1 MPEKEERRESR
12 TLHREGMEGLMKKRN
27 RRRRVKVEEE

>member
-1 MPEKEERRESR
+1 MPEKEEQRESR
-12 TLHREGMEGLMKKRN
+12 ILHGEGMEGLMKKTH